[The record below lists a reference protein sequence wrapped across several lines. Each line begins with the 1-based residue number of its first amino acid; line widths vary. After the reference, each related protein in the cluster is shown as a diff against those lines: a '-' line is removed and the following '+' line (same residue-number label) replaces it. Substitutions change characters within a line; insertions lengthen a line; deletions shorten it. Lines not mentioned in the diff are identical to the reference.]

1 MNKYTKT
8 LINGIITENPTF
20 VLLLGMCPT
29 LATTTSA
36 TNGLSMGLATT
47 FVLLCSNVMIS
58 LLKKLIPDAV
68 RIPAFIVVI
77 AGFVTVLQ
85 LVIKAYLPALDK
97 SLGIFIPLI
106 VVNCIVLGRAEA
118 VASKSSVGISL
129 FDGIGIG
136 LGFTIALTLLGAVRE
151 ILGGGSL
158 FGASIYSGDFSAL
171 LFILPPG
178 AFIALGLLIAISN
191 AIKARKA

>member
-1 MNKYTKT
+1 MKKYIKA
-8 LINGIITENPTF
+8 LVNGIITENPTF

-36 TNGLSMGLATT
+36 ANGLSMGLATT
-47 FVLLCSNVMIS
+47 FVLICSNVIIS
-58 LLKKLIPDAV
+58 LLKSLIPDAV

-77 AGFVTVLQ
+77 AGFVTVVQ
-85 LVIKAYLPALDK
+85 LLVQAFMPELNQ

-136 LGFTIALTLLGAVRE
+136 LGFSLSLTLLGAVRE
-151 ILGGGSL
+151 ILGAGQIFGFTL
-158 FGASIYSGDFSAL
+158 FPNSYPAL
-171 LFILPPG
+171 LFVLAPG
-178 AFIALGLLIAISN
+178 AFIALGLLIAIRNKIVAS
-191 AIKARKA
+191 K

>member
-1 MNKYTKT
+1 MNQYVKT
-8 LINGIITENPTF
+8 LTNGFIKENPTS

-29 LATTTSA
+29 LATTTSGK
-36 TNGLSMGLATT
+36 NGLMMGLATT
-47 FVLLCSNVMIS
+47 FVLICSNLVIS

-85 LVIKAYLPALDK
+85 LLIQAFLPDLNN

-106 VVNCIVLGRAEA
+106 VVNCIVLGRAES
-118 VASKSSVGISL
+118 VASKQNPVLSIL
-129 FDGIGIG
+129 DGVSIG
-136 LGFTIALTLLGAVRE
+136 LGFTMSLTILGSVRE
-151 ILGGGSL
+151 FIGSGKVFEQL
-158 FGASIYSGDFSAL
+158 IYPDSYGAL

-178 AFIALGLLIAISN
+178 AFMVLGCLIALFNVITKKS
-191 AIKARKA
+191 